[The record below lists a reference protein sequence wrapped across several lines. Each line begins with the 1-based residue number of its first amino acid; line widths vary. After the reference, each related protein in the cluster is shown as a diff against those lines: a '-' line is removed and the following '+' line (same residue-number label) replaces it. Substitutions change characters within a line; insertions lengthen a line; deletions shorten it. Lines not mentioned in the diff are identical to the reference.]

1 MTAVNSKRKNNSIFV
16 VIVVLLAILDITS
29 LVVLFSRMNSYW
41 EVQFPNVIPLTRSN
55 GTTMVTTKTISSAEN
70 AQVSFDE
77 NENGYAVV
85 QLGNPGFKAYD
96 DKTVWL
102 SETEVDIF
110 KLTYDSE
117 NGITVKGTD
126 DDKLIAPGTSNTY
139 SFTLENTGDVLLDYD
154 MTMEAYVTGTDLELP
169 VKARV
174 WDYTNRYLL
183 GGSDTKESVLELN
196 NVEDHSKLSAGRFAV
211 YNLEWEW
218 PYEWGNDEYDTLL
231 GNLAVDDDLAL
242 TIKINTIAT
251 AVDAVISPENN
262 NNNPITPAQPSQN
275 NDTGKEYGIEGNVPA
290 PKTGVLLGAVP
301 TVLLTAALGAMLLA
315 RPRRKENEDDE
326 QNE

>member
-1 MTAVNSKRKNNSIFV
+1 
-16 VIVVLLAILDITS
+16 
-29 LVVLFSRMNSYW
+29 
-41 EVQFPNVIPLTRSN
+41 
-55 GTTMVTTKTISSAEN
+55 MVTTKTISSAEN
-70 AQVSFDE
+70 VQVSFDE

>member
-1 MTAVNSKRKNNSIFV
+1 MNSKRKNNSIFV

-70 AQVSFDE
+70 VQVSFDE

>member
-1 MTAVNSKRKNNSIFV
+1 MNSKRKNNSIFV

-41 EVQFPNVIPLTRSN
+41 EVRFPNVIPLTRSN

>member
-1 MTAVNSKRKNNSIFV
+1 MNSKRKNNSIFV

-41 EVQFPNVIPLTRSN
+41 EVRFPNVIPLTRSN

-70 AQVSFDE
+70 VQVSFDE

>member
-1 MTAVNSKRKNNSIFV
+1 MNSKRKNNSIFV

-41 EVQFPNVIPLTRSN
+41 EVRFPNVIPLTRSN

-262 NNNPITPAQPSQN
+262 NNNPITSAQPSQN